1 MQSQG
6 GYGGIH
12 RLKKYYGKI
21 SIRCVHMEWSNLVQS
36 VQCVRQ
42 WHQEVL

>member
-1 MQSQG
+1 MVQADKVELETAVVDEMQSQE

-21 SIRCVHMEWSNLVQS
+21 SIRCVHME
-36 VQCVRQ
+36 
-42 WHQEVL
+42 